1 MNKLESD
8 FYQKLRKKIRAW
20 ATSEDGKTNKW
31 TEYLLYA
38 PDLFHL
44 MCKLILD
51 KRVSAKNKA
60 KLAAAIAYFISP
72 ADLIPEAIVGPIGFV
87 DDIALA
93 AYVLNVII
101 NETDISVIEEHW
113 AGENDVLPIIK
124 QILAVANEMVGSG
137 VWKKVKAVLKKR

>member
-1 MNKLESD
+1 MNKQESD
-8 FYQKLRKKIRAW
+8 FYQKIRNKIRVW
-20 ATSEDGKTNKW
+20 AQSEDGKTNKW

-44 MCKLILD
+44 MCKLVLD
-51 KRVSAKNKA
+51 KRVSTKNKA

-72 ADLIPEAIVGPIGFV
+72 ADLIPEAIVGPIGYV

-93 AYVLNVII
+93 VYVLNVII
-101 NETDISVIEEHW
+101 NETDPSVIEEHW

-124 QILAVANEMVGSG
+124 QILAVANEMVGRG
-137 VWKKVKAVLKKR
+137 IWKKVKSVLKKR

>member
-1 MNKLESD
+1 MNKQESD
-8 FYQKLRKKIRAW
+8 FYQKLRNKIRDW
-20 ATSEDGKTNKW
+20 AHSDDGKANKW

-44 MCKLILD
+44 MCKLVLD
-51 KRVSAKNKA
+51 KRVSSKNKA

-72 ADLIPEAIVGPIGFV
+72 ADLIPEAIFGPIGFV

-101 NETDISVIEEHW
+101 NETDSSIIEEHW

-124 QILAVANEMVGSG
+124 KILAVANEMVGSG